1 MYFPPRIALVCATV
15 VLISCKSNETDSAVD
30 VLRETSAE
38 NQEKWFCQMAEDNPD
53 AWDCVQDDVLAENP
67 IPDRIPEGTLEK
79 EQNDPASIPVQN
91 ETRGYPKGLRP
102 SEDGL
107 PSPPDQILNTPN
119 PNASPPLHEQ
129 LSYRPDQ
136 DRNLEDLPSDFY
148 TIQLLALSNKRAL
161 EEFAASTKIKG
172 YSAAEVEK
180 DGSFFYVLLLGVY
193 ADKATAEKV
202 AQNLPRS
209 LGDVTPW
216 VRPLGSLQD
225 AMLRAKLQTE

>member
-1 MYFPPRIALVCATV
+1 MYFLPRIALVCATV

-148 TIQLLALSNKRAL
+148 TIQLLYRISALLRSLLLVQKSKGIRPQRL
-161 EEFAASTKIKG
+161 KKTVHFSTYY
-172 YSAAEVEK
+172 YSA
-180 DGSFFYVLLLGVY
+180 Y
-193 ADKATAEKV
+193 
-202 AQNLPRS
+202 
-209 LGDVTPW
+209 TPT
-216 VRPLGSLQD
+216 RPLRKKSLRICQD
-225 AMLRAKLQTE
+225 P